1 MEKYPCTGDGGS
13 PRRPRRCWWR
23 RSSYGEVSSLLH
35 QVASTDYDR
44 DQQPDQRYKNH
55 DNARRVE
62 FPLLTSVH
70 HKRNLLQ
77 VTVGINIATIVTVF
91 TVIGH
96 THLMITFQK
105 ASLLGDMGNSVL
117 KKGNTVDT
125 QVMMMMMQLQIYI
138 FPKIS

>member
-1 MEKYPCTGDGGS
+1 MNLDG
-13 PRRPRRCWWR
+13 
-23 RSSYGEVSSLLH
+23 
-35 QVASTDYDR
+35 DYDR

-77 VTVGINIATIVTVF
+77 VIVGIVIATIVTVI

-125 QVMMMMMQLQIYI
+125 QVMMMMNHQMQLHIYI

>member
-1 MEKYPCTGDGGS
+1 MN
-13 PRRPRRCWWR
+13 
-23 RSSYGEVSSLLH
+23 LH
-35 QVASTDYDR
+35 GDYDR

-77 VTVGINIATIVTVF
+77 VIVGIVIATIVTVI
-91 TVIGH
+91 TVIGLS
-96 THLMITFQK
+96 HLMITFQK

-125 QVMMMMMQLQIYI
+125 QVMMMMMNHQMQLHIYI